1 MLWEA
6 GSDQTGRHVKNAK
19 GKKIIVILL
28 SSFQRNEN
36 IQ

>member
-19 GKKIIVILL
+19 GKKNYSHFTVQ
-28 SSFQRNEN
+28 FPEE
-36 IQ
+36 